1 MGTINNTDYEGL
13 SKEIQETTET
23 KEETQNEK
31 EE

>member
-13 SKEIQETTET
+13 SKEVQETET
-23 KEETQNEK
+23 KEQTQNEK